1 MCDNPWPYLLLIG
14 LASGVFAAGLV
25 LIFARFVGDT
35 LDKKDSRHD

>member
-25 LIFARFVGDT
+25 LIFASFVEGT
-35 LDKKDSRHD
+35 QPKKDSRHD